1 MQFQFLGSRKFS
13 NKVEGMSFLR
23 YIKIFHFF
31 WSFFFFKGP
40 QAELLSTTSSDVKY
54 PEVWKFLSQ
63 LKLERYYEK
72 LVEEAGCQTID
83 DILRLDGAILEKI
96 GVLPVPAKKILE
108 AVEELK
114 KGVTF
119 PKTFNL
125 KSTQSQKAFSKSK
138 PN

>member
-1 MQFQFLGSRKFS
+1 M
-13 NKVEGMSFLR
+13 
-23 YIKIFHFF
+23 
-31 WSFFFFKGP
+31 
-40 QAELLSTTSSDVKY
+40 
-54 PEVWKFLSQ
+54 WKFLSE

-83 DILRLDGAILEKI
+83 DILRMDGTILEKI

-125 KSTQSQKAFSKSK
+125 TRVLNHKK
-138 PN
+138 PSATINPINFGVTE